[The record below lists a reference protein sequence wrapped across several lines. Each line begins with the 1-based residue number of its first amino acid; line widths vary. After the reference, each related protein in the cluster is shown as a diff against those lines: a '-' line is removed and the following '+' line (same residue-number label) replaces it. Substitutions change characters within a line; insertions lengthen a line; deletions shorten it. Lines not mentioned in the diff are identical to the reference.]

1 MSSRPRDKRAMCV
14 ESPLGLS
21 LISLHFLSKRA
32 AEISGFFSRSWIGL
46 PSEFCVCNSH
56 KLCKLVQGKFAVGQ
70 GKQGI

>member
-1 MSSRPRDKRAMCV
+1 MCGVTPRAKPYQLA
-14 ESPLGLS
+14 L
-21 LISLHFLSKRA
+21 LIKKSCGDFWV
-32 AEISGFFSRSWIGL
+32 FFSRSWIGL